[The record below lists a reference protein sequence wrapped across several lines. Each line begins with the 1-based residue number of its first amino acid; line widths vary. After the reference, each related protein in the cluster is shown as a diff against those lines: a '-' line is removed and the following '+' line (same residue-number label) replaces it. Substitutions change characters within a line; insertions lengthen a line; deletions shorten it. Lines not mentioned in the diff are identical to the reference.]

1 MLGYW
6 GNNNHFH
13 KKKQLSFDT
22 LLGKVKKTRQIIVEG
37 KPFPR
42 SKTQKRGPNNAPKL
56 TQKFLNRLLRSCTFW
71 VRLLNVHIESHILED
86 VSMETV
92 MGDPIVEKRS
102 VATLESH

>member
-22 LLGKVKKTRQIIVEG
+22 LLGKVKKTRQIVVEG

-42 SKTQKRGPNNAPKL
+42 SKTQKRCPQIDPKVFESFIEEL
-56 TQKFLNRLLRSCTFW
+56 HFLGEIIKHAYRST
-71 VRLLNVHIESHILED
+71 L
-86 VSMETV
+86 
-92 MGDPIVEKRS
+92 GDG
-102 VATLESH
+102 TY